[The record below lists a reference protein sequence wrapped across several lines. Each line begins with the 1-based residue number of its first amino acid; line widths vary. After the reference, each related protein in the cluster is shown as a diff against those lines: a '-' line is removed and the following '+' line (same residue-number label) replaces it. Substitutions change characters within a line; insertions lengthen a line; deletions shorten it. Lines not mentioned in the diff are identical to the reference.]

1 MEVLTPP
8 QGLIADLITPL
19 KRDGSID
26 GDGLRGILDRVIP
39 YSQAVFLAGP
49 RTGEGIN
56 LTLDQ
61 LSDLLKKA
69 LNVISGR
76 LPILIWVTQNT
87 EEKTRKTIQNLDKT
101 IRGKKNHGQVFL
113 VDTPLYYRSNRGLPA
128 YYRDICSMADQ
139 PFILHNDPELIR
151 AIGTPLKRCNIR
163 TSILKELIAFKNI
176 VGIVFLGPIDRAY
189 NYQKACRGRS
199 HFRIYDGDE
208 TNFMSYP
215 STSGV
220 VSAGANLAP
229 GAWHRIVSSS
239 LHLKDEQGKGDDM
252 RQIWELDQYL
262 RSLKDIYQKMPV
274 AVIKEILSDMGIIKT
289 PACTFTVEDMGKQK
303 KEIKELMTR
312 SGDYV

>member
-1 MEVLTPP
+1 MEASTPP
-8 QGLIADLITPL
+8 RGLIADLITPL

-26 GDGLRGILDRVIP
+26 GDGLKGILDRVIP

-56 LTLDQ
+56 LNGDQ
-61 LSDLLKKA
+61 LSGLLKKT
-69 LNVISGR
+69 LNLISGR

-87 EEKTRKTIQNLDKT
+87 EEKTRKTIQNLNKT
-101 IRGKKNHGQVFL
+101 IQGKRDHGQVFL
-113 VDTPLYYRSNRGLPA
+113 VDTPLYYHSNRGLPA
-128 YYRDICSMADQ
+128 YYRDVCSMSDQ

-151 AIGTPLKRCNIR
+151 AIGTPFKRCNIR
-163 TSILKELIAFKNI
+163 TSIVKELIALKNI
-176 VGIVFLGPIDRAY
+176 VGIIFLGPIDRAY

-199 HFRIYDGDE
+199 GFRIYDGDE

-229 GAWHRIVSSS
+229 VAWQRIVSSS
-239 LHLKDEQGKGDDM
+239 LHLKDEQGNGDDM
-252 RQIWELDQYL
+252 RQIWELGQYL
-262 RSLKDIYQKMPV
+262 RSLKDVYQKMPV

-289 PACTFTVEDMGKQK
+289 PACTFPAEDMGKQK
-303 KEIKELMTR
+303 NEIKELMAR
-312 SGDYV
+312 SGDYM

>member
-1 MEVLTPP
+1 MEALTPP
-8 QGLIADLITPL
+8 RGLIADLITPL

-26 GDGLRGILDRVIP
+26 GKGLKGILDRVIP
-39 YSQAVFLAGP
+39 CSQAVFLAGP

-56 LTLDQ
+56 LTFDQ

-76 LPILIWVTQNT
+76 IPILIWVTQNT
-87 EEKTRKTIQNLDKT
+87 EQKTRNTIKNLNKT
-101 IRGKKNHGQVFL
+101 IREKRDHGQVFL
-113 VDTPLYYRSNRGLPA
+113 VDTPLYYHSNRGLPA
-128 YYRDICSMADQ
+128 YYRDICSMVDQ

-151 AIGTPLKRCNIR
+151 GIGTPFKRNNLR
-163 TSILKELIAFKNI
+163 TSILKDLIALKNI

-199 HFRIYDGDE
+199 RFRIYDGDE

-220 VSAGANLAP
+220 VSAGANLSP
-229 GAWHRIVSSS
+229 GAWQRIVSSS
-239 LHLKDEQGKGDDM
+239 LQLKDEQGNGNDM

-274 AVIKEILSDMGIIKT
+274 AVIKEVLSDMGIIQT
-289 PACTFTVEDMGKQK
+289 PACTFPVEDMGKQK

-312 SGDYV
+312 SGAYR